1 MDADPSA
8 PPRATVLFAVC
19 CCSCCCYCFYR
30 CCIAHTGKVLA
41 VANNMNF
48 VLIFLF
54 RFFFVFCF
62 ACVLILPFFAACS
75 KSSTLDVPCPM
86 PFDGERGVKHQAY
99 LWCGQLW
106 RSVSLKIHAS
116 IPSLLYAS
124 SGINRAL
131 LYTVGR
137 KIKYNKILVLI
148 VPMGEG
154 TTPVSK
160 ACPEDRRG

>member
-41 VANNMNF
+41 VTNNMNF
-48 VLIFLF
+48 ALLFLF
-54 RFFFVFCF
+54 RFYFCF
-62 ACVLILPFFAACS
+62 AFVLFLPFFDACS
-75 KSSTLDVPCPM
+75 KSSAIDVLCPM
-86 PFDGERGVKHQAY
+86 PFDGERGVEHEAY
-99 LWCGQLW
+99 LRCRQLW
-106 RSVSLKIHAS
+106 RSVSLKSHAS
-116 IPSLLYAS
+116 TPSILYAS

-137 KIKYNKILVLI
+137 KITYNKKKII

-154 TTPVSK
+154 TTPVTT
-160 ACPEDRRG
+160 ACPEDR